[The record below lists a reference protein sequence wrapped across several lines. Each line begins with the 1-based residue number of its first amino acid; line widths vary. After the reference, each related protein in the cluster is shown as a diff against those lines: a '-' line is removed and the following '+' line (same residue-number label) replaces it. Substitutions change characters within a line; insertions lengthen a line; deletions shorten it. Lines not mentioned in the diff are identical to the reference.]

1 MKRIFA
7 SLIVVGFLAPLSA
20 LADEGMWT
28 FDNFP
33 AASVKAKYG
42 VTIDKAWLDR
52 AQGAAVRL
60 STGCSASI
68 VSANALVLT
77 NHHCV
82 RDCAQALSSAG
93 RDYVETGFMA
103 AKREDE
109 KLCPGMQAEVLAS
122 ISDVT
127 ARVTKA
133 ASGKTGQD
141 FVKARDGEIAAVE
154 KESCTGKEDKFR
166 CQVVTLYQGGQY

>member
-1 MKRIFA
+1 MKKIFA
-7 SLIVVGFLAPLSA
+7 PLMIIGSLLPAAA

-42 VTIDKAWLDR
+42 VTVDKAWLNR
-52 AQGAAVRL
+52 VQGAAVRL
-60 STGCSASI
+60 STGCSASV
-68 VSANALVLT
+68 VSGGGLILT

-109 KLCPGMQAEVLAS
+109 KLCPGMQAEMLAT

-133 ASGKTGQD
+133 ACRARPARILSRRATARSRRWKR
-141 FVKARDGEIAAVE
+141 KAVPERKRNSAA
-154 KESCTGKEDKFR
+154 R
-166 CQVVTLYQGGQY
+166 W